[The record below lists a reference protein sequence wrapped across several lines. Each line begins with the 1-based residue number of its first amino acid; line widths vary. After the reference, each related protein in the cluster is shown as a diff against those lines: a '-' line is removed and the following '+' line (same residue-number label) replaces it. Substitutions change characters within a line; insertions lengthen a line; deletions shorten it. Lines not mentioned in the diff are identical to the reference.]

1 MRVVQVPVLS
11 DNYAYLLIGSNGQAA
26 AVDPVEP
33 EKVLA
38 KAQEEGVKVTRV
50 LTTHHHWDHAG
61 GNQKILGMVPGL
73 QIVGGIHDNVEAC
86 TSTVQDNDEF
96 QFAGITIRCLE
107 TPFHTQ
113 GHICY
118 FCTEPNQKPV
128 VFTGDTLFVG
138 GCGRCFVGTPSQMFS
153 SLVEKLSKL
162 PEETAV
168 YCGHEYT
175 VSNLKFGAHADK
187 ENKAVHQK
195 LAWAEQQR
203 SKGLSTIPS
212 TIGEELQHNV
222 FLRCSVPDVAEATG
236 KDPGSSTLAEL
247 RWRKDNWGLLAS
259 ATTMALLFIQML
271 PMAASYLG
279 LDH

>member
-212 TIGEELQHNV
+212 TIGDEQKFNP
-222 FLRCSVPDVAEATG
+222 FLRCQTAGLQAFTG
-236 KDPGSSTLAEL
+236 KQDPIDVIGAT
-247 RWRKDNWGLLAS
+247 RKAKDS
-259 ATTMALLFIQML
+259 F
-271 PMAASYLG
+271 
-279 LDH
+279 